1 MLQIV
6 LRDGIP
12 IHAEVPD
19 YRELDEVPAKPQ
31 NVPVQRQPT
40 SCAQNLY
47 NTQANGAQCNGAQC
61 DGTSQ
66 SKPADHVRIQVRRLW
81 TAELGLPCTAALAED
96 CAVHAGQGLDTCHSP
111 SCTSSVIDHAS
122 GQFTLPPNVVI
133 H

>member
-47 NTQANGAQCNGAQC
+47 NTQANGAQCNCASCNGA
-61 DGTSQ
+61 SL

-81 TAELGLPCTAALAED
+81 TAELGLPCTAA
-96 CAVHAGQGLDTCHSP
+96 VHSQKTVLFMQAR
-111 SCTSSVIDHAS
+111 V
-122 GQFTLPPNVVI
+122 
-133 H
+133 